1 MKIIIKFHSDII
13 NKLQQLNY
21 VSYFMVSLFICMSNQ
36 TIAEEELS
44 LKQLL
49 LMPGDLTQPHAEL
62 ESKCESCHV
71 HFDKSNQTPLC
82 LDCHEEIANDL
93 KLSSGFHSQ
102 LQTQQKQDCKTCHS
116 DHKGRGFDIVAL
128 DLEGFNHSKTD
139 FQLKGEHKDLL
150 CHSCHREEA
159 DKKNVLPVG
168 IIALPQAKAFRF
180 KSFECASCHENI
192 HKENTLQPTTLLN
205 TGSTLT
211 TDFSLNL
218 GASLKSKMTGS
229 DKFKKCESC
238 HSEKGW
244 AINEFDHS
252 KTDFPLKGE
261 HKGLGCQSCHIGQQF
276 NQPLSGECQSCH
288 LAKEPHLGIF
298 GKSCNDCHSEKTWEN
313 NQYQHLKETG
323 FALNGKHSKLE
334 CIDCHG
340 EKLNPKTQ
348 CISCHLTDDIHQG
361 SNGEKCQ
368 SCHSEKNWSKANFDH
383 SFAETGF
390 VIDGGHEKVKC
401 ESCHLPGL
409 SRKELSTLN
418 KSLNDMNMGFVKN
431 ISLIRQCVDCH
442 RVDDPHFEKLGKDCA
457 QCHTTSRWDQSV
469 GFNHDFTDFPL
480 TASHQILVC
489 DSCHL
494 SADFSEQSAS
504 CVACHQSD
512 DTHQRSL
519 GSKCETC
526 HDSSVWSHWQF
537 DHLTQTDFPLNGS
550 HKNLQCGLCHI
561 AIDTKLNKKVEQHHP
576 DKACFSCHGN
586 DDVHQGGFGID
597 CQQCHSENSFDD
609 LSF

>member
-1 MKIIIKFHSDII
+1 MMTFKIKFYMRNIWSW
-13 NKLQQLNY
+13 QR
-21 VSYFMVSLFICMSNQ
+21 VSSTLIFIALMFVFMSN
-36 TIAEEELS
+36 IVVAEEELS

-49 LMPGDLTQPHAEL
+49 LMPGDLTQPHVKL
-62 ESKCESCHV
+62 ETKCESCHV

-82 LDCHEEIANDL
+82 LDCHEDVANDL
-93 KLSSGFHSQ
+93 KRSKGFHSQ
-102 LQTQQKQDCKTCHS
+102 LPTQQKQDCKTCHS
-116 DHKGRGFDIVAL
+116 DHKGRDFDIVAL
-128 DLEGFNHSKTD
+128 DLEGFNHLKTD
-139 FQLKGEHKDLL
+139 FPLKGEHKDLL
-150 CHSCHREEA
+150 CHSCHREDAQKKEA
-159 DKKNVLPVG
+159 LPAG

-180 KSFECASCHENI
+180 KVFECGSCHKNI
-192 HKENTLQPTTLLN
+192 HNDLSKQTTALLN
-205 TGSTLT
+205 DGSSSISNLSST
-211 TDFSLNL
+211 SL
-218 GASLKSKMTGS
+218 SSS
-229 DKFKKCESC
+229 PKFEKCDSC

-252 KTDFPLKGE
+252 KTDFPLNGE
-261 HKGLGCQSCHIGQQF
+261 HEGLGCQSCHIGQQF
-276 NQPLSGECQSCH
+276 NYALSGECQSCH
-288 LAKEPHLGIF
+288 LAKEPHLGVF

-313 NQYQHLKETG
+313 TQYQHLKETG
-323 FALNGKHSKLE
+323 FALKGKHNKLE

-368 SCHSEKNWSKANFDH
+368 SCHNEKNWDKASFDH

-390 VIDGGHEKVKC
+390 IIDGGHENVKC

-409 SRKELSTLN
+409 SRKELSQVN
-418 KSLNDMNMGFVKN
+418 QSLNNMNMGFVKN
-431 ISLIRQCVDCH
+431 ISLVRQCVDCH

-457 QCHTTSRWDQSV
+457 KCHTTLEWNQSV

-480 TASHQILVC
+480 TASHQTLVC

-504 CVACHQSD
+504 CVACHQFD
-512 DTHQRSL
+512 DIHQGSL
-519 GSKCETC
+519 GEKCETC
-526 HDSSVWSHWQF
+526 HDSSIWSHWQF
-537 DHLTQTDFPLNGS
+537 DHLTQTDFPLSGS

-561 AIDTKLNKKVEQHHP
+561 AVETKLNEKVEQHHP
-576 DKACFSCHGN
+576 DKACFSCHG
-586 DDVHQGGFGID
+586 DDDIHQGGFGID
-597 CQQCHSENSFDD
+597 CQQCHTENSFDD